1 MLSYLWMPRE
11 RSNAVQHSASAQP
24 TLEFLSKA
32 SLARLCAFMQVGASY
47 LCNKGQLGDNEPVGN
62 RTDMFAAETVR
73 EITRKLAAQD
83 PVKAQA
89 FKITMDLAKSKLCQ
103 EMGEEVRK
111 EFA

>member
-1 MLSYLWMPRE
+1 MLSYLRDTAQAGSCCPAF
-11 RSNAVQHSASAQP
+11 SLCQP
-24 TLEFLSKA
+24 TLEVLLNA
-32 SLARLCAFMQVGASY
+32 SLITLCTFMQVGASY

-89 FKITMDLAKSKLCQ
+89 FKITMDLAKSKVCQ
-103 EMGEEVRK
+103 EMGEEVCNP
-111 EFA
+111 A